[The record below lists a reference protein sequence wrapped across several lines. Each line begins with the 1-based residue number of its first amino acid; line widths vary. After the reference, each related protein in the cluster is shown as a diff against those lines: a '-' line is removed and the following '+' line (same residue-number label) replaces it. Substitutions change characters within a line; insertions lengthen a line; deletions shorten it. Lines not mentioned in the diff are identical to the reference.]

1 MVLRDEMDLRLE
13 LYGENWEY
21 KNWEHIGSRYR
32 IDIDNKILVT
42 VWMNYKKV
50 VKFESELLLNDNFAW
65 EKT

>member
-1 MVLRDEMDLRLE
+1 MVLRGEMDLRLE
-13 LYGENWEY
+13 LYGENCRS
-21 KNWEHIGSRYR
+21 IDSRYR

-50 VKFESELLLNDNFAW
+50 VKFESELSLNDNFAW